1 MIGLTGGIATGKSSV
16 STLLKSY
23 GIPIID
29 ADIIAREV
37 VAPGTPALARI
48 KAHFGL
54 EILLKDG
61 SGGLD
66 RKKLGAIVFNDE
78 AKRRVLNGI
87 VHSSVR
93 KVMMW
98 SVVKCWLR
106 GEPVCVVDVPL
117 LIEGGLW
124 KWVGKVVVIYW

>member
-16 STLLKSY
+16 SSLLKSHR
-23 GIPIID
+23 IPIID

-48 KAHFGL
+48 KTRFGP
-54 EILLKDG
+54 EILLEDG
-61 SGGLD
+61 SGALD

-78 AKRRVLNGI
+78 AKRKVLNGI
-87 VHSSVR
+87 VHPAVR

-98 SVVKCWLR
+98 SVVKYWLR
-106 GEPVCVVDVPL
+106 GEAVCVVDVPL

-124 KWVGKVVVIYW
+124 KWVGKVVVVYW